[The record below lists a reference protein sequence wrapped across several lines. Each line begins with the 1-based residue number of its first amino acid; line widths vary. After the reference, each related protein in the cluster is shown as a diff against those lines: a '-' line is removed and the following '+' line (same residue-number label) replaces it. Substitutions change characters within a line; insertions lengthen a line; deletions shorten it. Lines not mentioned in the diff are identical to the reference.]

1 MKIRHI
7 DFDDQSVNPEHQ
19 ALGIP
24 PIEYEVTH
32 AMDHPVLR
40 VAAYMVGAV
49 LIGLTLYLTHRLFNG
64 SSSQS
69 GMIIIGQALRDPIF
83 WSAVA
88 VGLLAQTI
96 DGALGMAYGI
106 TSSSF
111 LLAVG
116 VPPAM
121 ASGATHLA
129 EVFTTGVSGVSHLK
143 MGNINKRLFLSLLIP
158 GIVGALIGTYILA
171 NVDGQALKPYI
182 SFYLLLM
189 GLYVFSKAFKRIR
202 AQHEIHLKKVVPL
215 AMVGGFMDTTGG
227 GGWGPIVTTTLVGSG
242 HDPKTTIGSVNFA
255 EFFLTVTVAA
265 SFFSILDETVWLMV
279 AGLAMGGLVAAP
291 FAAYITKHLKTK
303 TLLMLVGTVITTVSC
318 YNLYRAVGA

>member
-1 MKIRHI
+1 
-7 DFDDQSVNPEHQ
+7 
-19 ALGIP
+19 
-24 PIEYEVTH
+24 
-32 AMDHPVLR
+32 MDHPVLR